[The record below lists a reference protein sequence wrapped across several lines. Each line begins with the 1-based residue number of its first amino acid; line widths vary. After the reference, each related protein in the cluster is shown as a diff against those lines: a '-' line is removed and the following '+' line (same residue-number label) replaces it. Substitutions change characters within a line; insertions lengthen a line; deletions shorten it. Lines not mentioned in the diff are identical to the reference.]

1 MSEREVKILIV
12 DDFQYNIQ
20 IVRNVL
26 EQEGYK
32 IDACTNS
39 VAAINKVFNG
49 KYDLILL
56 DILMPEMDGF
66 EICTIIKSNQDTKNI
81 PIIFLTAI
89 DEDNNIN
96 KGFKVGAVDYIIKPF
111 RSQELVSRVK
121 AHLTIKFQQEELMMQ
136 NATKDKFFSIIAHDL
151 KNPFNQIIG
160 FSDLLLRKI
169 QNDEKEKSI
178 RFAQEILTASKN
190 TYILLENL
198 LEWSLTQTN
207 RIVFLPS

>member
-1 MSEREVKILIV
+1 
-12 DDFQYNIQ
+12 
-20 IVRNVL
+20 
-26 EQEGYK
+26 
-32 IDACTNS
+32 
-39 VAAINKVFNG
+39 
-49 KYDLILL
+49 
-56 DILMPEMDGF
+56 
-66 EICTIIKSNQDTKNI
+66 
-81 PIIFLTAI
+81 
-89 DEDNNIN
+89 
-96 KGFKVGAVDYIIKPF
+96 
-111 RSQELVSRVK
+111 
-121 AHLTIKFQQEELMMQ
+121 MMQ